1 MYYSEVIDRILID
14 IYKFSFSMHLLVV
27 FIIII
32 LTYIFKW
39 IAYIYANRK
48 LKKKHIMHSL
58 LLVYHSYLC

>member
-48 LKKKHIMHSL
+48 FKKNI
-58 LLVYHSYLC
+58 